1 MREANPQT
9 IYLKDYTVP
18 DYLIETVELNF
29 ILDQEKTRV
38 VSKLTLLRNPQSQS
52 KNKTLVL
59 QGEDLVLVSVAIDG
73 RALNESQYQRNN
85 TELSI
90 DDVPQTQAFIVAIE
104 NNINPEANTA
114 LEGLYLSSTMLC
126 TQCEA
131 QGFRKITYFL
141 D

>member
-131 QGFRKITYFL
+131 EGFRKITYFL